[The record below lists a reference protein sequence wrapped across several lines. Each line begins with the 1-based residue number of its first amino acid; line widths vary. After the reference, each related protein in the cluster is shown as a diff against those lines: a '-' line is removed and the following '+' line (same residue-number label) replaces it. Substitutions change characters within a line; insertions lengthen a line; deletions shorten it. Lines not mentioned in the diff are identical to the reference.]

1 MTAPKNPE
9 VINEELDLE
18 QVRKKT
24 NDLFDQADWEAHQ
37 QKITYI
43 IEDELIKQRKN
54 LKKASNK
61 VAKVYLNEIRKW
73 EERKA
78 VIRQAQPGDY
88 YDRFGNLDPRKNN
101 KFRQRQADSR
111 AEWAEFRA
119 KHPPSLFEK
128 VGTVVCMPFCF
139 FGLWLSC
146 MGLANF
152 LSGGDN
158 QIASVWACERVIK
171 QRLKD
176 PGSYQ
181 FISDLHTED
190 ETIITYRAKN
200 SFGGYAES
208 TASCSK

>member
-18 QVRKKT
+18 QARKKT

-88 YDRFGNLDPRKNN
+88 YDRFGNLDPLKNN
-101 KFRQRQADSR
+101 KFRQQQLIRGLSGLSFVQNTLHLFLKKLARLS
-111 AEWAEFRA
+111 ACHFVFHGYGFRA
-119 KHPPSLFEK
+119 WDWRTSQRWYDN
-128 VGTVVCMPFCF
+128 
-139 FGLWLSC
+139 GLPQS
-146 MGLANF
+146 GLVK
-152 LSGGDN
+152 G
-158 QIASVWACERVIK
+158 
-171 QRLKD
+171 
-176 PGSYQ
+176 
-181 FISDLHTED
+181 
-190 ETIITYRAKN
+190 
-200 SFGGYAES
+200 
-208 TASCSK
+208 